1 MRSDYKIYFN
11 DSFLLMT
18 ATRPQMKEKFA
29 VVLET
34 ESDINAFLNNPHI
47 LFDGST
53 NAPVLLLS
61 EKPGDCICRLMDKV
75 EIVIAGGGIVFNER
89 DELLLIFRRGKWDLP
104 KGKIE
109 LNEKIRDG
117 AVREVEEETGVKI
130 AETEPKPI
138 TTYHAYTLKGKNC
151 LKQTEWYVMK
161 AQPAQLNLVPQTEE
175 DIEQVTWVPRTQL
188 KNYCEGCYPLIWDL
202 IERYVL

>member
-11 DSFLLMT
+11 DSYLLMT

-34 ESDINAFLNNPHI
+34 ESAINTFLQNPHI
-47 LFDGST
+47 LFDGSI
-53 NAPVLLLS
+53 NAPILLLS

-75 EIVIAGGGIVFNER
+75 EIVIAGGGIVFNEY

-109 LNEKIRDG
+109 INEKIKDG

-130 AETEPKPI
+130 AEAEPKPI
-138 TTYHAYTLKGKNC
+138 TTYHAYTLNNKYF

-161 AQPAQLNLVPQTEE
+161 AQPMQLNPVPQTEE
-175 DIEQVTWVPRTQL
+175 DIEQVIWVPRTRL
-188 KNYCEGCYPLIWDL
+188 KSYREGCYPLIWDL
-202 IERYVL
+202 IAPYAL